1 MKGKIVRIVA
11 TLGGLAMMIVAGSAT
26 LKIG

>member
-11 TLGGLAMMIVAGSAT
+11 TLGGLAMMIVAGSAH